1 MAAVLAGGDGAA
13 LGHMAAAQLYRL
25 RGGFRVPVDVI
36 APRARRPRRGIRFHR
51 VVLPADE
58 LTVVEGIP
66 VTTVPRTILDCA
78 ATATAREVERMLNE
92 AEVLRL
98 HDQLSLLDLLHRHP
112 TRAGS
117 VNVRTALEKR
127 AEGATVTK
135 RELEE
140 RFIPFLDGIGVRRP
154 EVNALVHAGGRT
166 FEVDCVWRAERVVVE
181 LDGRQFHDAAE
192 AFELDR
198 LRDRALVTAGWAVL
212 RVTWRQLGS
221 GREALAR
228 DLTALLVAR
237 RAAA

>member
-1 MAAVLAGGDGAA
+1 MHV
-13 LGHMAAAQLYRL
+13 
-25 RGGFRVPVDVI
+25 
-36 APRARRPRRGIRFHR
+36 RR
-51 VVLPADE
+51 
-58 LTVVEGIP
+58 
-66 VTTVPRTILDCA
+66 
-78 ATATAREVERMLNE
+78 
-92 AEVLRL
+92 
-98 HDQLSLLDLLHRHP
+98 
-112 TRAGS
+112 
-117 VNVRTALEKR
+117 ALEKR

-181 LDGRQFHDAAE
+181 LDSRQFHDAAE